1 MSFGEREAEA
11 RQVLELGLSAN
22 AGVCGEQGTWFES
35 CRSLP
40 VESQLALPAMG
51 AGAQRNI
58 VIP

>member
-11 RQVLELGLSAN
+11 RQALELGLSAN
-22 AGVCGEQGTWFES
+22 VGVCGEQGTWFES
-35 CRSLP
+35 CHSLP

-51 AGAQRNI
+51 PGAQRNI